1 MNPEVKF
8 LTDAMAVICF
18 LITLSYYLLL
28 LYKPKRRK
36 ADRSFTSLTVIVPAH
51 NEQRYIEA
59 CLQSVIKAEFK
70 GEKEIIVVDDGS
82 TDATA
87 EIVSRIKAVTLI
99 RQPHRGKAATLNMA
113 IARAK
118 GELVAIID
126 GDTEI
131 DANTLEEMRK
141 DLEQEKTAGTTCPVG
156 VKNRNA
162 GLLMWLHVEALYA
175 SLLRSIMTKVNANIV
190 NSGQCGMF
198 RKEELVKCGGF
209 STLGLS
215 EDMDIAIRLV
225 RAGYH
230 LALSEGTMAHTN
242 MPDNFAWFWQ
252 QRLRW
257 FRGNI
262 NIVRRHTR
270 LNTGIIDLYSMPLV
284 IYGYIQSFVMGG
296 FTLYKIIDGYFT
308 QVQASGQ
315 FLNWPI
321 VAFLI
326 DWVSAVG
333 TVKWTFRLMTGA
345 VPLTPVDLIGAI
357 GSLLTYPLIVIA
369 IVKYDK
375 KFDINHIIPLL
386 FMAPLW
392 WLCMIV
398 QVICIPEL
406 FNKKQFNI
414 WTKPSF
420 NQPLPAPSKAAVGV
434 E

>member
-1 MNPEVKF
+1 MPPEVKF
-8 LTDAMAVICF
+8 FTDAMAVICA
-18 LITLSYYLLL
+18 LITFSYYLLL
-28 LYKPKRRK
+28 FYKPKRRK
-36 ADRSFTSLTVIVPAH
+36 ADRSFSSVTVIVPAH

-59 CLQSVIKAEFK
+59 CLLSIIKAEFK

-87 EIVSRIKAVTLI
+87 EIVSRIKTVTLI
-99 RQPHRGKAATLNMA
+99 RQPHRGKAATINMA
-113 IARAK
+113 IAKAK

-131 DANTLEEMRK
+131 DANTLEVMRK

-156 VKNRNA
+156 VKNRNV
-162 GLLMWLHVEALYA
+162 GLLMWLHVEALYV
-175 SLLRSIMTKVNANIV
+175 SLLRSIMTKVNANII

-198 RKEELVKCGGF
+198 RKKELVECGGF
-209 STLGLS
+209 STFGLS

-257 FRGNI
+257 FRGSLN
-262 NIVRRHTR
+262 NVMRHTR

-284 IYGYIQSFVMGG
+284 IYGYVQSLIMGG
-296 FTLYKIIDGYFT
+296 FTLYKIMDGYWAH
-308 QVQASGQ
+308 VQASGQ
-315 FLNWPI
+315 FLNWTI

-333 TVKWTFRLMTGA
+333 IVKWTFRLMSGA
-345 VPLTPVDLIGAI
+345 LPFTPVDLIGAI
-357 GSLLTYPLIVIA
+357 GSILSYPLFVIA
-369 IVKYDK
+369 IIKFDK
-375 KFDINHIIPLL
+375 KFDVNHIIPIL

-406 FNKKQFNI
+406 FNKKRYNI
-414 WTKPSF
+414 WTKPSV
-420 NQPLPAPSKAAVGV
+420 NQPLPAPSKAAAGV